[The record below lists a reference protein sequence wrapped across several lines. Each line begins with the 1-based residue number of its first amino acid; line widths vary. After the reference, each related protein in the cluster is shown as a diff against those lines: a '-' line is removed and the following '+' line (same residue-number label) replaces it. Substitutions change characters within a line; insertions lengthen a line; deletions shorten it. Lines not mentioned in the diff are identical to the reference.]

1 MSEPPATRNLARPLT
16 PLPPHLLAQ
25 MRPELPTLFA
35 EIVREICATI
45 PGYGELL
52 DGPYGTLIKDNVQR
66 NLATF
71 FARAA
76 NPDLASPERDELCR
90 AAGRLEALNGHSMD
104 RLHTAYR
111 IGVQV
116 TWRRFIKV
124 ARRNNIPM
132 PVMSAFVDTLFG
144 FVDEMATLAREGHS
158 EAKAQSAQQLDER
171 RTLLLR
177 RLVQAAPITGGALAD
192 LAGQAAWKIPDTATP
207 IALTPGADVLRGA
220 LPDGVL
226 ADLGG
231 PRPHLLLPGTLDG
244 EREQMILAALVS
256 GRGAAGLTVPLA
268 EAPHSLRWARQI
280 LASGSGSGPGSSTHS
295 GSPSPAAGAH
305 TCTTAGPPWLERVEN
320 RLLELWLMTDPNLA
334 RHLAA
339 RQLAPLDAMT
349 AARRTRTQETLLAW
363 LSSRGNVEQMAKALQ
378 VHPQT
383 VRYRMRGIDK
393 DLGPLLDDPEWRLT
407 TEIVL
412 RQQLLSPRTNS
423 PAPPGDQQQPANHR
437 QP

>member
-1 MSEPPATRNLARPLT
+1 MSEPPATRNLAEPLT
-16 PLPPHLLAQ
+16 PIPPYLVAQ

-45 PGYGELL
+45 PGYEELL

-66 NLATF
+66 NLSTF
-71 FARAA
+71 FARVA
-76 NPDLASPERDELCR
+76 NPELASPERDELCR

-116 TWRRFIKV
+116 TWRRVIKV
-124 ARRNNIPM
+124 ARRNNTPM

-144 FVDEMATLAREGHS
+144 YVEEMTALAREGHS
-158 EAKAQSAQQLDER
+158 EAKAQSARQLDER

-177 RLVQAAPITGGALAD
+177 RLVEASPITGGV
-192 LAGQAAWKIPDTATP
+192 LAGFAGRAAWAVPDTATP
-207 IALTPGADVLRGA
+207 VALSPGAEVLRGA
-220 LPDGVL
+220 LPEDVL
-226 ADLGG
+226 ADFGD
-231 PRPHLLLPGTLDG
+231 PQPHLLVPGPVDG

-268 EAPHSLRWARQI
+268 EAPHSLRWARRV
-280 LASGSGSGPGSSTHS
+280 LASTPPSASGP
-295 GSPSPAAGAH
+295 A
-305 TCTTAGPPWLERVEN
+305 WLERVED
-320 RLLELWLMTDPNLA
+320 RLLQLWLMTDPDLA
-334 RHLAA
+334 RHVAA
-339 RQLAPLDAMT
+339 RQLAPLGAMT
-349 AARRTRTQETLLAW
+349 AARRTRTLETLLAW
-363 LSSRGNVEQMAKALQ
+363 LSSRGNVEQMAKSLQ

-407 TEIVL
+407 TEMVL
-412 RQQLLSPRTNS
+412 REQLLRNR
-423 PAPPGDQQQPANHR
+423 APT
-437 QP
+437 

>member
-1 MSEPPATRNLARPLT
+1 VTAQFSQIATIEEPPMSEPPATRNLARPLT
-16 PLPPHLLAQ
+16 PFPPHLLAQ

-158 EAKAQSAQQLDER
+158 EAKAQSARQLDER

-177 RLVQAAPITGGALAD
+177 RLVQTSPITGGDLAD
-192 LAGQAAWKIPDTATP
+192 LAGQAAWKVPDTATP

-220 LPDGVL
+220 LPNGVL

-231 PRPHLLLPGTLDG
+231 PRPHLLVPGTLDG
-244 EREQMILAALVS
+244 EREQMILTALVS

-268 EAPHSLRWARQI
+268 EAPHSLRWARQM
-280 LASGSGSGPGSSTHS
+280 LASNPGSK
-295 GSPSPAAGAH
+295 
-305 TCTTAGPPWLERVEN
+305 LERVED
-320 RLLELWLMTDPNLA
+320 RLLDLWLMADPDLA

-339 RQLAPLDAMT
+339 RQLAPLDTMT
-349 AARRTRTQETLLAW
+349 AARRARTQETLLAW

-412 RQQLLSPRTNS
+412 RQQLLSPRTS
-423 PAPPGDQQQPANHR
+423 APAPPGDQQQPANHR